1 MASLENRKNHPDKRH
16 VHKIS
21 TDSKIQEC
29 LTCKES
35 GKTRQPRNLDL
46 ECEYA
51 RGKISPNFTHFL
63 LECLGPEVPYTVLV
77 SLSSEE
83 IVETLEDNKDTKAK
97 LEKVV
102 MPTIEF
108 KEFELSDTDMPA
120 RVKLI
125 LPPCFDEKKKYP
137 LVVDL

>member
-1 MASLENRKNHPDKRH
+1 MVFLFLHRYFLASLENGENHPDKRH

-63 LECLGPEVPYTVLV
+63 LECLGPDVPYTVLV
-77 SLSSEE
+77 SLSSGE
-83 IVETLEDNKDTKAK
+83 IVETLEDNKG
-97 LEKVV
+97 
-102 MPTIEF
+102 
-108 KEFELSDTDMPA
+108 
-120 RVKLI
+120 
-125 LPPCFDEKKKYP
+125 LPMSLPNNFNHQIYP
-137 LVVDL
+137 SALPVLFSSTQ

>member
-1 MASLENRKNHPDKRH
+1 MLISIRDNLLLFTFHCEIPCSLPK
-16 VHKIS
+16 
-21 TDSKIQEC
+21 
-29 LTCKES
+29 
-35 GKTRQPRNLDL
+35 
-46 ECEYA
+46 CEYA
-51 RGKISPNFTHFL
+51 HGKISPSFTHFL

-102 MPTIEF
+102 MPTVEF
-108 KEFELSDTDMPA
+108 KEFELSDTDTPA

>member
-1 MASLENRKNHPDKRH
+1 M
-16 VHKIS
+16 I
-21 TDSKIQEC
+21 
-29 LTCKES
+29 
-35 GKTRQPRNLDL
+35 GKFDGQHYSVKTWTGL
-46 ECEYA
+46 
-51 RGKISPNFTHFL
+51 
-63 LECLGPEVPYTVLV
+63 
-77 SLSSEE
+77 
-83 IVETLEDNKDTKAK
+83 KDTKAK